1 MADEIKSSGAFSLQI
16 VPVLES
22 GVNWSDFERRI
33 QEWLVMS
40 GLGSTLD
47 EKNKPVARIFIQTPV
62 SSQTAFPSETG
73 AVAVSGSNANQAG
86 GNTAFV
92 AQQVAY
98 EQRLATW

>member
-47 EKNKPVARIFIQTPV
+47 EIFIQTPV